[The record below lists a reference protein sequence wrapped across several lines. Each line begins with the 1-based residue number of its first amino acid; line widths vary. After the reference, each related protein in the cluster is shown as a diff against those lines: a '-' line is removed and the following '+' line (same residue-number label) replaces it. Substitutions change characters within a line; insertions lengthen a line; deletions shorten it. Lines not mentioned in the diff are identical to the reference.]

1 MHATMMDYP
10 LTLTHF
16 LDRAGTLLRDSEI
29 VTRLPDKS
37 MHRYRFGDF
46 NLRARRLASA
56 LARAGLRRGEPVA
69 TMMWNNYPHYEAYF
83 GIPCAGGVL
92 HTLNFRLHPRD
103 IAYIANHAA
112 DRFVLVDDVLLP
124 LFEKVRPQITPE
136 RVFVVPLSGAA
147 VPAGYE
153 SYEDLLATGDPEDDL
168 PQLDETEPGGVCYTS
183 GTTGRPKGVVYS
195 HRAMV
200 LHTFAVCMTEP
211 FGISQHDSVMPV
223 VPMFHANAWGLAH
236 AVTLIGARCVLPG
249 PHLDPASLLDLCET
263 ERVTLAAGVPTI
275 WNGVLQA
282 LDAAPGKW
290 KLDPALRTVVG
301 GSAASEA
308 MIRGFDRHGIRT
320 IHAWGMTEM
329 TPIGTVS
336 LLKASMGDLDR
347 DAQYKYRAKQG
358 TAVPF
363 VEMRL
368 VNEAGIAPWDGE
380 TMGELQVRGPWVA
393 SDYYNPDEPSDRWT
407 ADGWFGTGDV
417 ATIDAEGFMKITDRT
432 KDLIKSG
439 GEWIS
444 SVDLENAL
452 MGHPAVKEAAVIAA
466 HHDKWAERPLA
477 IVVLKEGAEAG
488 ASALRSHLAESFAK
502 WWLPDDYV
510 FVDEIPRTSTGKFLK
525 SALRERY
532 EHWSWSE
539 RRASDRH
546 APGTAPASRR

>member
-1 MHATMMDYP
+1 MRATMMDYP
-10 LTLTHF
+10 LTLTHY
-16 LDRAGTLLRDSEI
+16 LERAGTLLRESEI

-46 NLRARRLASA
+46 HRRARQLASA
-56 LARAGLRRGEPVA
+56 LSRAGLGRGEPVA
-69 TMMWNNYPHYEAYF
+69 TMMWNNYPHLEAYY

-92 HTLNFRLHPRD
+92 HTLNFRLHADD
-103 IAYIANHAA
+103 IAYIANHAG

-124 LFEKVRPQITPE
+124 LFEKVRAEIAPE
-136 RVFVVPLSGAA
+136 RVFVVALSGAP

-153 SYEDLLATGDPEDDL
+153 SYEDFLATGDADDDL
-168 PQLDETEPGGVCYTS
+168 PELEESEPCGVCYTS

-200 LHTFAVCMTEP
+200 LHTMAMCMTEP
-211 FGISQHDSVMPV
+211 FGISQHDTIMPV
-223 VPMFHANAWGLAH
+223 VPMFHANGWGLPYA
-236 AVTLIGARCVLPG
+236 AAAAGARIVLPG
-249 PHLDPASLLDLCET
+249 PHLDPVSLLDLCEA

-275 WNGVLQA
+275 WNGILQA
-282 LDAAPGKW
+282 LDAEPDRW
-290 KLDPALRTVVG
+290 SLDPALRTAVG

-329 TPIGTVS
+329 TPLGTAA
-336 LLKASMGDLDR
+336 LLKATMEGLDE
-347 DAQYKYRAKQG
+347 DAQYDYRAKQG
-358 TAVPF
+358 TALPF
-363 VEMRL
+363 VDMRL
-368 VNEAGIAPWDGE
+368 MNDAGIAPWDGE

-393 SDYYNPDEPSDRWT
+393 ASYHETAELSDKWT
-407 ADGWFGTGDV
+407 DDGWLRTGDV

-452 MGHPAVKEAAVIAA
+452 MGHPAVSEAAVIAA
-466 HHDKWAERPLA
+466 RHEKWEERPLA
-477 IVVLKEGAEAG
+477 VIVLKEGAEAD
-488 ASALRSHLAESFAK
+488 AEALQSHLARHFAK

-532 EHWSWSE
+532 EGMLVAE
-539 RRASDRH
+539 
-546 APGTAPASRR
+546 GGGG

>member
-10 LTLTHF
+10 LTLTH
-16 LDRAGTLLRDSEI
+16 LLERAGTLLRDGEI
-29 VTRLPDKS
+29 VTRLPDRS
-37 MHRYRFGDF
+37 THRYRFGDF
-46 NLRARRLASA
+46 ARRARRLASA
-56 LARAGLRRGEPVA
+56 LRWAGLRRGEPVA
-69 TMMWNNYPHYEAYF
+69 TMMWNTHPHLEAYF

-103 IAYIANHAA
+103 IAYVVNHAG
-112 DRFVLVDDVLLP
+112 DRFFIVDDTLLP
-124 LFEKVRPQITPE
+124 AFEEIRPHIAPE
-136 RVFVVPLSGAA
+136 RVFVTALSGAP
-147 VPAGYE
+147 VPDGYE
-153 SYEDLLATGDPEDDL
+153 SYEALLASGDPEDDPPRL
-168 PQLDETEPGGVCYTS
+168 EETEPCGVCYTS

-200 LHTFAVCMTEP
+200 LHTFALCMTEP
-211 FGISQHDSVMPV
+211 FGIRQRDRVMPV

-236 AVTLIGARCVLPG
+236 AVAMAGARCVLPG
-249 PHLDPASLLDLCET
+249 PHLDPASLLDLCAA

-282 LDAAPGKW
+282 LDAEPGRW
-290 KLDPALRTVVG
+290 SLDPALRTVVG

-329 TPIGTVS
+329 SPIGTASV
-336 LLKASMGDLDR
+336 LKASMDDLDR
-347 DAQYKYRAKQG
+347 DAQYAYRAKQG
-358 TAVPF
+358 PAMPF

-368 VNEAGIAPWDGE
+368 VNDAGVAPWDGE

-393 SDYYNPDEPSDRWT
+393 AGYYRPDEPGDRWT
-407 ADGWFGTGDV
+407 DDGWFGTGDV
-417 ATIDAEGFMKITDRT
+417 ATVDSEGFMKITDRT

-452 MGHPAVKEAAVIAA
+452 MGHPAVREAAVIGA
-466 HHDKWAERPLA
+466 HHEKWDERPLA
-477 IVVLKEGAEAG
+477 VVALMEDAEADAG
-488 ASALRSHLAESFAK
+488 ALHAHLAGRFAK

-510 FVDEIPRTSTGKFLK
+510 FVDEIPRNSTGKFLK

-532 EHWSWSE
+532 GE
-539 RRASDRH
+539 RPWPKAAAAQ
-546 APGTAPASRR
+546 AP

>member
-1 MHATMMDYP
+1 MQATMMDYP
-10 LTLTHF
+10 LTLTHY
-16 LDRAGTLLRDSEI
+16 LERAGTLLRDSEI

-46 NLRARRLASA
+46 HRRARQLASA
-56 LARAGLRRGEPVA
+56 LARAGLKPGEPVA
-69 TMMWNNYPHYEAYF
+69 TMMWNNYPHLEAYY
-83 GIPCAGGVL
+83 GVPCAGGVL

-103 IAYIANHAA
+103 VAYIANHAG

-124 LFEKVRPQITPE
+124 LFEKVRPEIAPE
-136 RVFVVPLSGAA
+136 RVFVVALSGAP
-147 VPAGYE
+147 VPPGYE
-153 SYEDLLATGDPEDDL
+153 SYEEFLATGDPDDDL
-168 PQLDETEPGGVCYTS
+168 PALDESDACGVCYTS

-200 LHTFAVCMTEP
+200 LHTMAMCMTEP
-211 FGISQHDSVMPV
+211 FGINQRDSIMPV
-223 VPMFHANAWGLAH
+223 VPMFHANGWGLPYAGP
-236 AVTLIGARCVLPG
+236 AVGARLVLPG
-249 PHLDPASLLDLCET
+249 PHLDPVSLLDLAEA
-263 ERVTLAAGVPTI
+263 EGVTLAAGVPTI
-275 WNGVLQA
+275 WNGILQA
-282 LDAAPGKW
+282 LDAAPERW
-290 KLDPALRTVVG
+290 ALDPQLRTVVG

-329 TPIGTVS
+329 TPLGSAAT
-336 LLKASMGDLDR
+336 LKASMDGLDEDTR
-347 DAQYKYRAKQG
+347 YGYRAKQG
-358 TAVPF
+358 TAMPF
-363 VEMRL
+363 VDMRL
-368 VNEAGIAPWDGE
+368 VNDAGIAPWDGE

-393 SDYYNPDEPSDRWT
+393 AAYHESAEQGGRWT
-407 ADGWFGTGDV
+407 EDGWFGTGDV

-452 MGHPAVKEAAVIAA
+452 MGHPAVSEAAVIAVQ
-466 HHDKWAERPLA
+466 HEKWEERPLA
-477 IVVLKEGAEAG
+477 VVVLKEGAETDA
-488 ASALRSHLAESFAK
+488 AALRSHLAGTFAT

-532 EHWSWSE
+532 EGWLLSGEGS
-539 RRASDRH
+539 
-546 APGTAPASRR
+546 GGGG

>member
-10 LTLTHF
+10 LTLTH
-16 LDRAGTLLRDSEI
+16 LLERAGTLLRDGEI
-29 VTRLPDKS
+29 VTRLPDRS
-37 MHRYRFGDF
+37 THRYRFGDF
-46 NLRARRLASA
+46 ARRARRLASA
-56 LARAGLRRGEPVA
+56 LRRAGLRRGEPVA
-69 TMMWNNYPHYEAYF
+69 TMMWNTHPHLEAYF

-103 IAYIANHAA
+103 VAYVANHAG
-112 DRFVLVDDVLLP
+112 DRFFIVDDTLLP
-124 LFEKVRPQITPE
+124 AFEEIRPHIAPE
-136 RVFVVPLSGAA
+136 RVFVTALSGAP
-147 VPAGYE
+147 VPDGYE
-153 SYEDLLATGDPEDDL
+153 SYEALLASGDPEDDPPRL
-168 PQLDETEPGGVCYTS
+168 EETEPCGVCYTS

-200 LHTFAVCMTEP
+200 LHTFALCMTEP
-211 FGISQHDSVMPV
+211 FSIRQRDRVMPV

-236 AVTLIGARCVLPG
+236 AVAMAGARCVLPG
-249 PHLDPASLLDLCET
+249 PHLDPASLLDLCAA

-282 LDAAPGKW
+282 LDAEPDRW
-290 KLDPALRTVVG
+290 SLDPDLRTVVG

-308 MIRGFDRHGIRT
+308 MIRGFDRHGIHT

-329 TPIGTVS
+329 TPIGTASV
-336 LLKASMGDLDR
+336 LKASMDDLDR
-347 DAQYKYRAKQG
+347 DTQYAYRAKQG
-358 TAVPF
+358 PAMPF

-368 VNEAGIAPWDGE
+368 VNDAGVAPWDGE

-393 SDYYNPDEPSDRWT
+393 AGYYRPDEPGDRWT
-407 ADGWFGTGDV
+407 DDGWFGTGDV
-417 ATIDAEGFMKITDRT
+417 ATVDSEGFMKITDRT

-452 MGHPAVKEAAVIAA
+452 MGHPAVREAAVIGA
-466 HHDKWAERPLA
+466 HHEKWDERPLA
-477 IVVLKEGAEAG
+477 VVALMEGAAADAG
-488 ASALRSHLAESFAK
+488 ALHAHLAGRFAK

-510 FVDEIPRTSTGKFLK
+510 FVDEIPRNSTGKFLK

-532 EHWSWSE
+532 GE
-539 RRASDRH
+539 RPWPTDTAAARA
-546 APGTAPASRR
+546 P